1 MTTNIKKQAFS
12 ELDTGLRSELSG
24 RLLHTARWLRGPLFC
39 FDPFCSVW
47 LFQRPWSGNARWKHQ
62 GKKYQEI
69 HINPLA
75 LEDAAL
81 CVFDVLKEVQMQLT
95 PGGPG
100 HVSRSRPFWV
110 ECVASEFTCKCRYGH
125 SPFSLFQPV
134 VWNPSKMVGISIF
147 LDGKILPFPTVALF

>member
-1 MTTNIKKQAFS
+1 MRRDSDGFGCINQVTVGTRYAKRLQIAYIYTNSTTYIEMTTNIKKQAFS

-100 HVSRSRPFWV
+100 HVSRSRPF
-110 ECVASEFTCKCRYGH
+110 
-125 SPFSLFQPV
+125 
-134 VWNPSKMVGISIF
+134 
-147 LDGKILPFPTVALF
+147 

>member
-1 MTTNIKKQAFS
+1 MVDSFILLDGS
-12 ELDTGLRSELSG
+12 E
-24 RLLHTARWLRGPLFC
+24 GPFFVLTLFALWQL
-39 FDPFCSVW
+39 W

-100 HVSRSRPFWV
+100 HVSKSLPFLV
-110 ECVASEFTCKCRYGH
+110 ECVASEFTSAGMDTVRALSSNCC
-125 SPFSLFQPV
+125 LE
-134 VWNPSKMVGISIF
+134 SI
-147 LDGKILPFPTVALF
+147 